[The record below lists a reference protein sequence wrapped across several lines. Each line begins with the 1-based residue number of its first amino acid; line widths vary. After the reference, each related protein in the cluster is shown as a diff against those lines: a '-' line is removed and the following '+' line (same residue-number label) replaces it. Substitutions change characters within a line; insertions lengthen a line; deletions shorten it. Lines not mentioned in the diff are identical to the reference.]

1 MKTYF
6 RFVSQTDKNQL
17 DLWFDEMSAEKKESV
32 LRLQKSET
40 ANQRIVADGIIRNA
54 LSEISGINPS
64 EIAFLI
70 NEFGKPYAKN
80 VDAQF
85 SVSHSG
91 DAVICVVSDNDVG
104 IDIEKIRDVRFKTAE
119 RFATVQE
126 LEYIGENKE
135 RFFEIWTLKEA
146 YFKCIGTG
154 LDSTIRNISFRING
168 NKIECSEKGFE
179 FQFIKAAEGYCC
191 SICKKISDAG

>member
-70 NEFGKPYAKN
+70 NGFGKPYAKN

-91 DAVICVVSDNDVG
+91 DVVICVVSDYDVG
-104 IDIEKIRDVRFKTAE
+104 VDIEKIRDV
-119 RFATVQE
+119 
-126 LEYIGENKE
+126 
-135 RFFEIWTLKEA
+135 
-146 YFKCIGTG
+146 
-154 LDSTIRNISFRING
+154 
-168 NKIECSEKGFE
+168 
-179 FQFIKAAEGYCC
+179 
-191 SICKKISDAG
+191 